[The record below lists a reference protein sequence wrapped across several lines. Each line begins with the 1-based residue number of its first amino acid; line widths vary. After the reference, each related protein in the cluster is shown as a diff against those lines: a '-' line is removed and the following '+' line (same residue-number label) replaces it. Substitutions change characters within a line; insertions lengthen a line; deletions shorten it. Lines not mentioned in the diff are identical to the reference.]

1 MKRSRNLAYV
11 LDLPLVVMEK
21 KRYLDKHDTSESFQI
36 IGDVGGKTA
45 LIVDDVIL
53 TGGTIAHSAKSLRAA
68 GATNVIVLATHGV
81 FAGDAVSDL
90 RKLRLMK
97 FLLPNTIA
105 QTKDKYLDKVHCI
118 SVAPILSDAILRI
131 VR

>member
-1 MKRSRNLAYV
+1 
-11 LDLPLVVMEK
+11 
-21 KRYLDKHDTSESFQI
+21 LDKHDTSESFQI

-45 LIVDDVIL
+45 LIVDDVIS
-53 TGGTIAHSAKSLRAA
+53 TGGTIAHSAESLRAA
-68 GATNVIVLATHGV
+68 GAAHVIVLATHGV
-81 FAGDAVSDL
+81 FAGDAVTHLAKAPIDEIL
-90 RKLRLMK
+90 VT
-97 FLLPNTIA
+97 NTIA